1 MKPDEFSRALDKGE
15 IAPLYYLYGDE
26 PFLVE
31 RAVKHLLALVVDP
44 GFRDFNLTVLYGNE
58 CKGGEVVENAQ
69 TLPMFAERRVV
80 LVKRAQDLP
89 AVAQEILAGYVQNP
103 SPSTCLILQGEKIDQ
118 RKKLSV
124 ELKKHGALV
133 EFKRPYENQL
143 SPFVREEAAQH
154 GKRVEP
160 AAAEFLVYLTGANL
174 QELSMQLDKVATYV
188 GDRPTI
194 SLADVKGVVSD
205 TRVDSVFELTDAL
218 GEKNLERALRNLNT
232 ILRDGEE
239 PIRLLGMISR
249 HFRQLWKVLEL
260 VNRNTPQQEIS
271 RVAGINPYFL
281 KGILAQARNFS
292 GKELREIFGLLLET
306 DLALKSSGGKPALLM
321 ERLVLQV
328 CMAYGVPK
336 REARRVAGR

>member
-1 MKPDEFSRALDKGE
+1 MKPDEFAKALEKGA
-15 IAPLYYLYGDE
+15 IDPLYYLYGDE
-26 PFLVE
+26 SFLVE
-31 RAVKHLLALVVDP
+31 RAVKRLLERVVDP

-58 CKGGEVVENAQ
+58 CKGGEIVENAQ

-80 LVKRAQDLP
+80 LVKRAQDIP
-89 AVAQEILAGYVQNP
+89 AAAQEILTGYVQDP

-124 ELKKHGALV
+124 ELKKHGTLV

-154 GKRVEP
+154 GKRIEP
-160 AAAEFLVYLTGANL
+160 AAAEFLVYLTGTNL

-194 SLADVKGVVSD
+194 TLADVKAVVSD
-205 TRVDSVFELTDAL
+205 TRVDSVFELADAL
-218 GEKNLERALRNLNT
+218 GRKNLERALRNLNT

-249 HFRQLWKVLEL
+249 HFRQLWKVREL
-260 VNRNTPQQEIS
+260 IERKTPQQEVG
-271 RVAGINPYFL
+271 RQVGINPYFL
-281 KGILAQARNFS
+281 TGIMEQARNFS
-292 GKELREIFGLLLET
+292 REELRNVFGLLLET
-306 DLALKSSGGKPALLM
+306 DLALKSGGGKPALLM
-321 ERLVLQV
+321 ERVVLQV
-328 CMAYGVPK
+328 CLPHGVPK
-336 REARRVAGR
+336 RETRRAGR

>member
-1 MKPDEFSRALDKGE
+1 MKPDEFSRSLDKGE

-31 RAVKHLLALVVDP
+31 RAVKRLLERVVDP
-44 GFRDFNLTVLYGNE
+44 AFRDFNLTVLYGNE
-58 CKGGEVVENAQ
+58 CKGAEIVENAQ

-89 AVAQEILAGYVQNP
+89 AVAQDILTGYVQNP

-143 SPFVREEAAQH
+143 APFVREEAAQH

-160 AAAEFLVYLTGANL
+160 AAAEFLVCLTGANL

-188 GDRPTI
+188 GDRPAI
-194 SLADVKGVVSD
+194 SLADVKAVVSD

-218 GEKNLERALRNLNT
+218 GGKNLERALRNLHT

-239 PIRLLGMISR
+239 PIRLLGMVSR
-249 HFRQLWKVLEL
+249 HFRQLWKVREL
-260 VNRNTPQQEIS
+260 VERKTPQQEIG
-271 RVAGINPYFL
+271 RLTGINPYFL
-281 KGILAQARNFS
+281 KGILEQARNFPV
-292 GKELREIFGLLLET
+292 KELRDIFGLLLET
-306 DLALKSSGGKPALLM
+306 DLALKSSGGKPAMLM

-328 CMAYGVPK
+328 CMAHGVPK
-336 REARRVAGR
+336 REARRAAGR